1 MGKRIVTAVKQRF
14 SIRKLSIGAASVLL
28 GTSLYFMGPS
38 APVVHAATTGAPVVH
53 AATEKGKIDTND
65 PVVVAGDST
74 KNDADVNNAIDK
86 YAQGKQEKLQD
97 DHAPLIRP
105 SDTHSVT
112 VYTPG
117 DRAYQVGKIRDKI
130 DTDIK
135 QANEQANKDKESIEK
150 YKNDHPQ
157 TLSGQDSD
165 FFKNQGLSV
174 GDEKDSEI
182 NQISV
187 DHKPIKRQSENIDG
201 IDVIHT
207 DKMTNKE
214 KYDMKIN
221 SDNKV
226 IINLQHDQ
234 YKDKEITVTYD
245 NLKNSYYLENID
257 DKINKI
263 KIS

>member
-1 MGKRIVTAVKQRF
+1 MRNRIVTAVKQRF

-53 AATEKGKIDTND
+53 AATEKEKTGTND

-86 YAQGKQEKLQD
+86 YAQGKQEKLQG

-105 SDTHSVT
+105 SDTQSVT
-112 VYTPG
+112 VNTPG

-174 GDEKDSEI
+174 GDEKNSEI

-187 DHKPIKRQSENIDG
+187 DHKPITLLKGQSENIDG
-201 IDVIHT
+201 IHITHADT
-207 DKMTNKE
+207 DKMTDKE
-214 KYDMKIN
+214 RNVMKIN

-226 IINLQHDQ
+226 IIDLQHDQ
-234 YKDKEITVTYD
+234 CQGKK
-245 NLKNSYYLENID
+245 LSNSLC
-257 DKINKI
+257 K
-263 KIS
+263 